1 VFIPLWSPSKEGA
14 ASNPFVEEYVN
25 GSMDRFP
32 YPPRDSASSLSA
44 KVLLP
49 ASESSLMY

>member
-1 VFIPLWSPSKEGA
+1 MSIPLWSASKEG
-14 ASNPFVEEYVN
+14 ASNPFVEYVN